1 MARSPERLKS
11 AIGSGLLSFPVTHF
25 TDDGAFAPGP
35 YREHID
41 YLVGHRPAALFAAG
55 GTGEFFSLH
64 LAEYESIV
72 AAAVESA
79 RGRLPVVAGVGYGT
93 ALAIE
98 FAKRAEKAGADGI
111 LLLPHY
117 LIQAEQEG
125 LYRHIVAICR
135 AVGIGAIV
143 YHRDNCLFELDTM
156 RRLADACPNLIGFKD
171 GHGNVE
177 QLTCLRDTL
186 GDRLVYV
193 GGMPTAEVF
202 AAANRAIGV
211 STYSS
216 AIFNFAPEYA
226 QRFFAAIHSG
236 DRAFT
241 SEAVRSFFVPYLAL
255 RNQRRGYAVSIVKAG
270 LARRGPAR
278 RSSSRASPRSH
289 PGPGGGAGRTGG
301 AGQGRCCATAETG
314 AFRGRGA
321 TWRSIDVNGSGLS
334 LQWLCRL
341 RD

>member
-1 MARSPERLKS
+1 MARSPGLLKS

-25 TDDGAFAPGP
+25 TEGGAFAPEP

-41 YLVGHRPAALFAAG
+41 YLIRHRPAALFAAG
-55 GTGEFFSLH
+55 GTGEFFPLD
-64 LAEYESIV
+64 LAEYESVIS
-72 AAAVESA
+72 AAVESA
-79 RGRLPVVAGVGYGT
+79 SGRLPVVAGVGYGA

-111 LLLPHY
+111 LVLPQY

-125 LYRHIVAICR
+125 LYRHIAAICG
-135 AVGIGAIV
+135 AVGLGAIV

-156 RRLADACPNLIGFKD
+156 RRLADTCPNLIGFKD
-171 GHGNVE
+171 GHGSVE
-177 QLTCLRDTL
+177 QLTCLRATL

-216 AIFNFAPEYA
+216 AIFNFVPEFA
-226 QRFFAAIHSG
+226 QRFFAAVNLG
-236 DRAFT
+236 DREFV
-241 SEAVRSFFVPYLAL
+241 SEAMRTFFVPYLAL

-270 LARRGPAR
+270 LRLVGRPAGPVRAPLLDLAADQEAALAGLVARAMRTTELADRPATPE
-278 RSSSRASPRSH
+278 S
-289 PGPGGGAGRTGG
+289 
-301 AGQGRCCATAETG
+301 E
-314 AFRGRGA
+314 AFN
-321 TWRSIDVNGSGLS
+321 I
-334 LQWLCRL
+334 
-341 RD
+341 

>member
-1 MARSPERLKS
+1 MACTPELLKS

-25 TDDGAFAPGP
+25 TDEAVFAPGP
-35 YREHID
+35 YSEHID

-55 GTGEFFSLH
+55 GTGEFFSLD
-64 LAEYESIV
+64 LAEYESVIG
-72 AAAVESA
+72 AAVESVW
-79 RGRLPVVAGVGYGT
+79 GRLPVVAGVGYGS

-98 FAKRAEKAGADGI
+98 FAKRAERAGADGI
-111 LLLPHY
+111 LLLPQY

-125 LYRHIVAICR
+125 LYRHVRAVCG

-171 GHGNVE
+171 GHGSVE

-216 AIFNFAPEYA
+216 AIFNFAPEFA
-226 QRFFAAIHSG
+226 KRFFAAIHSG
-236 DRAFT
+236 DRAFAV
-241 SEAVRSFFVPYLAL
+241 EAMRNFFVPYLVL

-270 LARRGPAR
+270 MRVVGRPAGPVRAPLLDLTADQEAELARLVAQAARMMEFTQPA
-278 RSSSRASPRSH
+278 ALE
-289 PGPGGGAGRTGG
+289 
-301 AGQGRCCATAETG
+301 QE
-314 AFRGRGA
+314 
-321 TWRSIDVNGSGLS
+321 GLNI
-334 LQWLCRL
+334 
-341 RD
+341 

>member
-25 TDDGAFAPGP
+25 TDDGVFAPGP
-35 YREHID
+35 YRDHIN
-41 YLVGHRPAALFAAG
+41 YLAGYRPAVLFAAG
-55 GTGEFFSLH
+55 GTGEFFSLQ
-64 LAEYESIV
+64 LAEYENVI
-72 AAAVESA
+72 AAAVEA
-79 RGRLPVVAGVGYGT
+79 AGGGLPVVAGVGYGT

-98 FAKRAEKAGADGI
+98 FAKLAEKAGADGI

-125 LYRHIVAICR
+125 LYRHIAAICG
-135 AVGIGAIV
+135 AVGIGVIV

-156 RRLADACPNLIGFKD
+156 RRLADTCPNLIGFKD

-177 QLTCLRDTL
+177 QLTCLRETL

-216 AIFNFAPEYA
+216 AIFNFVPEYA

-236 DRAFT
+236 DRGVCRAKRCGASSSPISPCGT
-241 SEAVRSFFVPYLAL
+241 SVAATRSASS
-255 RNQRRGYAVSIVKAG
+255 RRACASLAG
-270 LARRGPAR
+270 LRVRFAPLSWISLRIKRRR
-278 RSSSRASPRSH
+278 WLDWW
-289 PGPGGGAGRTGG
+289 
-301 AGQGRCCATAETG
+301 
-314 AFRGRGA
+314 RGR
-321 TWRSIDVNGSGLS
+321 
-334 LQWLCRL
+334 
-341 RD
+341 

>member
-1 MARSPERLKS
+1 MALSPELLKS

-25 TDDGAFAPGP
+25 TDDGAFSPGP
-35 YREHID
+35 YKKHID
-41 YLVGHRPAALFAAG
+41 YLAGHRPAVLFAAG
-55 GTGEFFSLH
+55 GTGEFFSLD
-64 LAEYESIV
+64 LAEYEDVI

-79 RGRLPVVAGVGYGT
+79 QGRLPVVAGVGYGA

-111 LLLPHY
+111 LLLPNY

-125 LYRHIVAICR
+125 LYRHVAAICR

-143 YHRDNCLFELDTM
+143 YHRDNCLFELDTL

-177 QLTCLRDTL
+177 QLACLRVAL
-186 GDRLVYV
+186 GERLAYI

-202 AAANRAIGV
+202 AAAYRAIGV

-226 QRFFAAIHSG
+226 HRFFAAIGSG
-236 DRAFT
+236 DREF
-241 SEAVRSFFVPYLAL
+241 SGEAMRSFFIPYLAL

-270 LARRGPAR
+270 LRVVGRPAGPVRSPLLDLTADQEAALAKLVERITLTMEPAR
-278 RSSSRASPRSH
+278 QAAAPE
-289 PGPGGGAGRTGG
+289 
-301 AGQGRCCATAETG
+301 QGLN
-314 AFRGRGA
+314 
-321 TWRSIDVNGSGLS
+321 I
-334 LQWLCRL
+334 
-341 RD
+341 

>member
-1 MARSPERLKS
+1 MACSPELLKS

-25 TDDGAFAPGP
+25 TDDGMFAPGP

-41 YLVGHRPAALFAAG
+41 YLIGHRPAALFAAG
-55 GTGEFFSLH
+55 GTGEFFSLGV
-64 LAEYESIV
+64 AEYESVIG
-72 AAAVESA
+72 AAVESA
-79 RGRLPVVAGVGYGT
+79 AARLPVVAGVGYGA

-98 FAKRAEKAGADGI
+98 FARRAEKAGADGV

-117 LIQAEQEG
+117 LVQAEQEG
-125 LYRHIVAICR
+125 LYRHIAAICR
-135 AVGIGAIV
+135 AVGLGVVV

-171 GHGNVE
+171 GHGSVE
-177 QLTCLRDTL
+177 QLACLRDTL

-216 AIFNFAPEYA
+216 AIFNFVPEFA
-226 QRFFAAIHSG
+226 QRFFAAIQSG
-236 DRAFT
+236 DRNFA
-241 SEAVRSFFVPYLAL
+241 SAAMRSFFIPYLAL

-270 LARRGPAR
+270 LRVVGKPAGPVRAPLLDLTADQEAALARLVARAMRTMELGPEQEALN
-278 RSSSRASPRSH
+278 
-289 PGPGGGAGRTGG
+289 
-301 AGQGRCCATAETG
+301 
-314 AFRGRGA
+314 
-321 TWRSIDVNGSGLS
+321 I
-334 LQWLCRL
+334 
-341 RD
+341 

>member
-11 AIGSGLLSFPVTHF
+11 DIGSGLLSFPVTHF
-25 TDDGAFAPGP
+25 TDDFAFAPDP

-41 YLVGHRPAALFAAG
+41 YLVGHHPAALFAAG

-64 LAEYESIV
+64 LSEYESVI
-72 AAAVESA
+72 AAAVEAA

-98 FAKRAEKAGADGI
+98 FARRAEKAGADGI
-111 LLLPHY
+111 LLLPPY

-125 LYRHIVAICR
+125 LYRHVAAVCR
-135 AVGIGAIV
+135 AVGLGAIV
-143 YHRDNCLFELDTM
+143 YHRDNCLLELDTM

-177 QLTCLRDTL
+177 LLTCLREAL

-193 GGMPTAEVF
+193 GGMPTAEIF

-216 AIFNFAPEYA
+216 AIFNFIPEYA
-226 QRFFAAIHSG
+226 QRFYRAIRSG
-236 DRAFT
+236 DRAVT
-241 SEAVRSFFVPYLAL
+241 SEAAQSFFIPYLAL
-255 RNQRRGYAVSIVKAG
+255 RNQRRGYAVSIIKAG
-270 LARRGPAR
+270 LRVVGRPAGPV
-278 RSSSRASPRSH
+278 RAPLLDLT
-289 PGPGGGAGRTGG
+289 PDQEGVLAGLVAHATSAAAPPAQPATLVQ
-301 AGQGRCCATAETG
+301 AG
-314 AFRGRGA
+314 
-321 TWRSIDVNGSGLS
+321 V
-334 LQWLCRL
+334 
-341 RD
+341 